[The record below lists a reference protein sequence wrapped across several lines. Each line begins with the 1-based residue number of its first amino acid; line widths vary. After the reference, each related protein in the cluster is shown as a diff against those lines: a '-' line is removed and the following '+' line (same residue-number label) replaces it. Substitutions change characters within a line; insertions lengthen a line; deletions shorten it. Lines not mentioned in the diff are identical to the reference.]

1 MRAFAH
7 LKEKPDEDM
16 ETALRN
22 EEYIFWNDYIKSV
35 CKNYDFTEEQFKKDM
50 PLVMVYSSGTTG
62 FWGII

>member
-35 CKNYDFTEEQFKKDM
+35 CKNYDFT
-50 PLVMVYSSGTTG
+50 
-62 FWGII
+62 